1 MNFKEEIMTTKT
13 RTIVALATLSLAT
26 AAYAIGDQ
34 RSGSADAAATASV
47 PSAVQRLAPST
58 PGLLAGGSR
67 VQDGIRTTVLEFR
80 NTGSARHEAE
90 YLLVKAHEAPRGAIA
105 CDLHKESLSVAGVP
119 AAQGVV
125 VDNRTGNGSATK
137 IATVVF
143 SKGQF
148 TFRLSTEAKAGA
160 LRLLKL
166 KRAARRAYR
175 SLTV

>member
-13 RTIVALATLSLAT
+13 STITALAVLSLAT
-26 AAYAIGDQ
+26 TAYALEDGG
-34 RSGSADAAATASV
+34 SGSAGAAV
-47 PSAVQRLAPST
+47 PAPTPRAVQQQAHSAP
-58 PGLLAGGSR
+58 GFLAGGSR
-67 VQDGIRTTVLEFR
+67 VQDGIRITVLEFR
-80 NTGSARHEAE
+80 APGSASDEAD
-90 YLLVKAHEAPRGAIA
+90 YLLAKAYNARRGAIA
-105 CDLHKESLSVAGVP
+105 CDLHKQPLSVGVP
-119 AAQGVV
+119 GATGVV
-125 VDNRTGNGSATK
+125 VDNRTRNGSATK